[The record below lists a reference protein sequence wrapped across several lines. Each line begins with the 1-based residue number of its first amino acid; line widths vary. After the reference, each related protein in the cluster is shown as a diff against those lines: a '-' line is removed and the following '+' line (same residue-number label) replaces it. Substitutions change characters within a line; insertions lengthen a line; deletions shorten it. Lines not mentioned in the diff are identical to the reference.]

1 MAVAEVRA
9 SGLESLSLAT
19 RLLQR
24 ARLADPD
31 AGIWEA
37 ADVQWW
43 WRSPRSSDSV
53 DQHYWVDADGPVAAV
68 LLTDWGRSWGC
79 DPIVVL
85 GSPDVGIGTVWA
97 RAVEAVA
104 ALRLATVDVLA
115 RDYDHELA
123 RLLTLAGFAARGDSS
138 GITWMH
144 VEDRPAAEPL
154 PQGFSIVDRSE
165 PRGVHPVSRRSGERA
180 EERLRQCSLYDPALD
195 LAVQTDDGAT
205 AAYALF
211 WFDPVTLVGLV
222 EPMRVED
229 EFQRRGI
236 GRALLTAGLD
246 RLERRGARRFKV
258 GYSSEPARAL
268 YVGVGFRP
276 SATMTS
282 YRRETSPVIRAG
294 GAPVA
299 RRSGRPDE

>member
-1 MAVAEVRA
+1 MVVVEILA

-24 ARLADPD
+24 ARLADPN

-43 WRSPRSSDSV
+43 WRSPRSSDSL
-53 DQHYWVDADGPVAAV
+53 DQRYWVDADGPVAAV

-79 DPIVVL
+79 DPIVVP
-85 GSPDVGIGTVWA
+85 GSPEIDIGEVWA
-97 RAVEAVA
+97 RALEAIA
-104 ALRLATVDVLA
+104 ALRLRTVDVLV
-115 RDYDHELA
+115 RDDDGELA
-123 RLLTLAGFAARGDSS
+123 RLLALAGFTAQRDSS
-138 GITWMH
+138 GITWMR
-144 VEDRPAAEPL
+144 VEDRPAAAPL
-154 PQGFSIVDRSE
+154 PHGFSIVDRSE
-165 PRGVHPVSRRSGERA
+165 PRGVHPVIRRSGDGA

-195 LAVQTDDGAT
+195 LAIQTDDGGT

-211 WFDPVTLVGLV
+211 WFDPITLVGLV

-258 GYSSEPARAL
+258 GYGSEPARAL
-268 YVGVGFRP
+268 YVGAGFRP
-276 SATMTS
+276 SATITS
-282 YRRETSPVIRAG
+282 YRRATPVSPEG
-294 GAPVA
+294 DAP
-299 RRSGRPDE
+299 RDQRSGRPDG

>member
-1 MAVAEVRA
+1 VTLGEVRA

-24 ARLADPD
+24 ARLADAE

-43 WRSPRSSDSV
+43 WRSPRSSDSL
-53 DQHYWVDADGPVAAV
+53 DQRFWVDADGPVAAV

-79 DPIVVL
+79 DPIVVP
-85 GSPDVGIGTVWA
+85 GSPEVDIGEIWA
-97 RAVEAVA
+97 RALETIA
-104 ALRLATVDVLA
+104 AQRLGMVDVLA
-115 RDYDHELA
+115 RDDDHDLE
-123 RLLTLAGFAARGDSS
+123 RLLALAGFTAQSDSS
-138 GITWMH
+138 GITWMD
-144 VEDRPAAEPL
+144 VEDRPAGARL
-154 PQGFSIVDRSE
+154 PRGFAIVDRSE
-165 PRGVHPVSRRSGERA
+165 PHGIHPVSRRSGDRS

-229 EFQRRGI
+229 DFQRRGM

-246 RLERRGARRFKV
+246 RLERHGARRFKV
-258 GYSSEPARAL
+258 GYGSEPARAL
-268 YVGVGFRP
+268 YLGAGFRQ

-282 YRRETSPVIRAG
+282 YRRPTSPVSPEG
-294 GAPVA
+294 DAP
-299 RRSGRPDE
+299 RDQRSGRPDG